1 MRRKN
6 STGLRYSSVPGYSAK
21 TAREIGR
28 QNLTKLDIAE
38 AIEKARTKR
47 AERTEVSADWVVDE
61 AGLCGQHGLGM
72 KCPSRVRVWQ
82 RR

>member
-1 MRRKN
+1 
-6 STGLRYSSVPGYSAK
+6 
-21 TAREIGR
+21 
-28 QNLTKLDIAE
+28 LTKLDIAE